1 MRDLGKYSKFL
12 GAKIWWH
19 SMSHKE
25 DPWEKLWH
33 SKYAHGKPKKDLIRF
48 NEGCKDPIYEI
59 ILMQTKG

>member
-1 MRDLGKYSKFL
+1 MGLRDPKKNSKVL

-33 SKYAHGKPKKDLIRF
+33 SKYAQGKPKHELIIF
-48 NEGCKDPIYEI
+48 NER
-59 ILMQTKG
+59 L